1 MSANKSILLV
11 EDDPFLI
18 DIYSQKFKNK
28 GFNIRVAEN
37 ASKVFQFLEEGIP
50 EIILLDIVLPQMDG
64 WSILKKIRANK
75 DWDKCQIVIFSNLG
89 QKEEVE
95 KGLALGANKYL
106 IKSQH
111 TPLEIVKEV
120 SQMLK

>member
-1 MSANKSILLV
+1 MKSVLLI

-18 DIYSQKFKNK
+18 DIYGQKFKK
-28 GFNIRVAEN
+28 SGLKIRVAEN
-37 ASKVFQFLEEGIP
+37 ASKAFSFLEEELP
-50 EIILLDIVLPQMDG
+50 DVILLDVVLPQMDG

-75 DWDKCQIVIFSNLG
+75 NWDKCRIIIFSNLS

-95 KGLALGANKYL
+95 KGLSLGANSYL

-111 TPLEIVKEV
+111 TPAEV
-120 SQMLK
+120 VEKVEKMLNSR

>member
-1 MSANKSILLV
+1 MTKSILLV

-18 DIYSQKFKNK
+18 DIYKQKFKK
-28 GFNIRVAEN
+28 SGFDVMVADN
-37 ASKVFQFLEEGIP
+37 ASKVFEILEEKIP
-50 EIILLDIVLPQMDG
+50 EIILLDIVLPQMEG
-64 WSILKKIRANK
+64 WSILKKIRANTVWNSCK
-75 DWDKCQIVIFSNLG
+75 IIVFSNLS

-111 TPLEIVKEV
+111 TPLEIVEKV
-120 SQMLK
+120 SKMLGK

>member
-1 MSANKSILLV
+1 MTKSVLLV

-18 DIYSQKFKNK
+18 DIYRQKFKK
-28 GFNIRVAEN
+28 SGFDIRVAEN
-37 ASKVFQFLEEGIP
+37 SSKAFQFLEEKIP
-50 EIILLDIVLPQMDG
+50 DIILLDIVLPQMDG
-64 WSILKKIRANK
+64 WLILKKIRTNK
-75 DWDKCQIVIFSNLG
+75 AWDVCQIIIFSNLS

-111 TPLEIVKEV
+111 TPLEVVGLVEK
-120 SQMLK
+120 MLS

>member
-1 MSANKSILLV
+1 MKSILLI

-18 DIYSQKFKNK
+18 DIYSKKFKASGLNV
-28 GFNIRVAEN
+28 RVAEN
-37 ASKVFQFLEEGIP
+37 GSKVFQLLEEEIP
-50 EIILLDIVLPQMDG
+50 DIIILDIVLPQMDG

-75 DWDKCQIVIFSNLG
+75 DWSKCQVVIFSNLS

-95 KGLALGANKYL
+95 KGLSLGANRYM

-111 TPLEIVKEV
+111 TPLEIAQEIEK
-120 SQMLK
+120 MLDN

>member
-1 MSANKSILLV
+1 MKSILLV

-18 DIYSQKFKNK
+18 DIYTQKFKK
-28 GFNIRVAEN
+28 SGFEIRVAEN
-37 ASKVFQFLEEGIP
+37 GAKALLLLEEKIP
-50 EIILLDIVLPQMDG
+50 DLILLDVVLPQMDG

-75 DWDKCQIVIFSNLG
+75 LWDSCFVIVFSNLG

-95 KGLALGANKYL
+95 KGLSLGANKYL

-111 TPLEIVKEV
+111 TPLEVVREV
-120 SQMLK
+120 EKIINK

>member
-1 MSANKSILLV
+1 MTKSILLV

-18 DIYSQKFKNK
+18 DIYRQKFEKS
-28 GFNIRVAEN
+28 GFDIRVAEN
-37 ASKVFQFLEEGIP
+37 ASKVFQLLEEKIP
-50 EIILLDIVLPQMDG
+50 EVILLDIVLPQMDG
-64 WSILKKIRANK
+64 WSVLKKIRANK
-75 DWDKCQIVIFSNLG
+75 DWDSCQVIIFSNLG

-111 TPLEIVKEV
+111 TPLEVVQEV
-120 SQMLK
+120 SKMLA